1 MNSDSH
7 KKFECKNTFTEN
19 PEAFISDKSFMR
31 GIINFVHLKFREVI
45 EYIE

>member
-19 PEAFISDKSFMR
+19 PEAFISDKSFMSA
-31 GIINFVHLKFREVI
+31 IINLVQLKFRELI